1 MGKELKEETA
11 FSYLAEIKKR
21 LFKRFDMKQINN
33 SFAYGLREFNDDIKN
48 VNKFFEENPN
58 YSKTGVLLNNLN
70 ETAEVL
76 RDSVE
81 KLLEKNEKLNIIAQK
96 SKNLKNTSED
106 MRTIVII
113 INFRLQKLKDVKGE
127 II

>member
-1 MGKELKEETA
+1 MGKELKEEIA

-21 LFKRFDMKQINN
+21 LLKRYDIKQINN
-33 SFAYGLREFNDDIKN
+33 SIAYGLREFNDDIKN

-58 YSKTGVLLNNLN
+58 YSKTGVLLDSLN

-113 INFRLQKLKDVKGE
+113 IV
-127 II
+127 